1 MNNKTRAT
9 NKKHLL
15 ATVLLVCGVAVTVLV
30 APQGAAAQGTPEQRR
45 ACENDA
51 YRLCP
56 DAMPDERR
64 VRTCLARKVRNLSRD
79 CRVLVS
85 GGRRSRR

>member
-1 MNNKTRAT
+1 M
-9 NKKHLL
+9 NKKAL
-15 ATVLLVCGVAVTVLV
+15 ASNRKYWAAALLVCGVAVTVLV

-64 VRTCLARKVRNLSRD
+64 VRACLARKVRNLSRD
-79 CRVLVS
+79 CRILVS
-85 GGRRSRR
+85 GSRRSRR